1 MNSRELAKLCEADG
15 WTFDRQ
21 KGSHMVYVK
30 EGVPRPIV
38 VPERRGDVEPFVV
51 SLIKR
56 QLAEARRRPP
66 KPQR

>member
-1 MNSRELAKLCEADG
+1 MNSRELARLCEADG

-38 VPERRGDVEPFVV
+38 VP
-51 SLIKR
+51 
-56 QLAEARRRPP
+56 
-66 KPQR
+66 KPS